1 MSNLLIPNSVLPTTS
16 RLVRVVDLSDLD
28 ISRMFQ
34 LLSLHFSGV
43 SREQFISDL
52 ANKNYAILL
61 ERDKDLVGFT
71 TILAYETTFDNEP
84 LSVIYSGDTIVSPV
98 AWNSPVLSRSWIES
112 VAKIRLAFPRGP
124 YVWMLI
130 TSGFRT
136 YRFLPVF
143 WREFYPR
150 HDCQTPT
157 RTKRMIDQIAT
168 DRFGPRYSAA
178 EGIVRLAHPQ
188 ALKNHLADIPEHRRL
203 NPDIEF
209 FITQN
214 PGNVHGD
221 ELVCITELK
230 PENLTTA
237 GRRMAA
243 SAGNW

>member
-1 MSNLLIPNSVLPTTS
+1 MSDLLISNSAVPTTS
-16 RLVRVVDLSDLD
+16 RLVRVVDLSDSD
-28 ISRMFQ
+28 IGHMSQ
-34 LLSLHFSGV
+34 LLSVQFSGA
-43 SREQFISDL
+43 SREQFSSDL
-52 ANKNYAILL
+52 AEKNYAILL
-61 ERDKDLVGFT
+61 ERDTELVGFT
-71 TILAYETTFDNEP
+71 TILAYETTIDNEP
-84 LSVIYSGDTIVSPV
+84 LSVIYSGDTIVSPC

-112 VAKIRLAFPRGP
+112 AAKIRQAFPRGP

-150 HDCQTPT
+150 HDCQTPD
-157 RTKRMIDQIAT
+157 RSKRMIDQLALE
-168 DRFGPRYSAA
+168 RFGPQYSAA
-178 EGIVRLAHPQ
+178 EGIVRLSQPQ
-188 ALKNHLADIPEHRRL
+188 QLKDYLADVPEHRRL

-209 FITQN
+209 FVSCN
-214 PGNVHGD
+214 PGHVQGD
-221 ELVCITELK
+221 ELVCITELA